1 MYIPGTKG
9 QEELLQ
15 EYQEK
20 IPIITHQNKLT
31 ELSSISC
38 QKKKKKK
45 KRFMKSNI
53 KMSSKT
59 SQRRKDHC
67 ISFEVLYNEIQ

>member
-45 KRFMKSNI
+45 
-53 KMSSKT
+53 
-59 SQRRKDHC
+59 
-67 ISFEVLYNEIQ
+67 EVYEKQY

>member
-1 MYIPGTKG
+1 MWMYIPGTKG

-38 QKKKKKK
+38 QKKKK
-45 KRFMKSNI
+45 
-53 KMSSKT
+53 
-59 SQRRKDHC
+59 
-67 ISFEVLYNEIQ
+67 EVYEKQY